1 MQKLRGNIQLT
12 SYDDIFK
19 TDGDGLNNSQG
30 DDKTKEQFDKGG
42 EQVVDISISDLHPF
56 KNHPFKVLDDEE
68 MAKTVDSIKEFGV
81 LTPAIVRPR
90 SEGGYEIVS
99 GHRRCHASEIA
110 GKETIPCIVRDLDDD
125 AATILMVD
133 ANLQRETLLPSERA
147 KALKMKLDAVRR
159 QGRKRMQIDGD
170 DDPTC
175 RRVVDKLK
183 AADIVGKDTGESGR
197 QIQRY
202 IRLTN
207 LLPEILDMVDNK
219 QIGFNPAVEISF
231 LDESQ
236 QRQLLEAMDF
246 SQSTPS
252 LSQAQRIKKQALEEG
267 ITQEAMNVIMSEE
280 KKSDVDRVTIK
291 NDVLRKYFPKSYT
304 PKQMEDTIVK
314 LLDQWQ
320 KKRMHEKHL

>member
-1 MQKLRGNIQLT
+1 MQKSRGNIQLS
-12 SYDDIFK
+12 SYDDIFGGAPDSAK
-19 TDGDGLNNSQG
+19 EDADEQG
-30 DDKTKEQFDKGG
+30 KEHVK
-42 EQVVDISISDLHPF
+42 DIPLSELYPF

-68 MAKTVDSIKEFGV
+68 MDKTVESIKEYGV

-90 SEGGYEIVS
+90 DEGGYEIVS

-110 GKETIPCIVRDLDDD
+110 GKETLPCIVRELDDD

-133 ANLQRETLLPSERA
+133 ANMQRETLLPSE
-147 KALKMKLDAVRR
+147 KAWAYKMKLDAVRR
-159 QGRKRMQIDGD
+159 KAGRPSLENSGQL
-170 DDPTC
+170 DPN
-175 RRVVDKLK
+175 LK
-183 AADIVGKDTGESGR
+183 GTRSNAIVADEAGESVK
-197 QIQRY
+197 QVQRY

-207 LLPEILDMVDNK
+207 LLPEILDLVDSK
-219 QIGFNPAVEISF
+219 QIGFNPAVELSY
-231 LDESQ
+231 LDEDE
-236 QRQLLEAMDF
+236 QRRLLEAMDF

-252 LSQAQRIKKQALEEG
+252 LSQAQRIKKMSQEEG

-291 NDVLRKYFPKSYT
+291 NDVLKKYFPKSYT

-320 KKRMHEKHL
+320 KKRMREQQLQ